1 MNQQSKESL
10 SKISPSEISPLEI
23 SPSELS
29 PSENVRPIFIIEDD
43 PDFAEIYQKHL
54 TRYFPEIP
62 QQVFYNAIEAN
73 AAFSELSE
81 EELPSLII
89 LDILLTGPD
98 GFTLLNELLSYP
110 ETSQIPVLLI
120 SSLNLGQMSLQAYN
134 VRAILNKETFTP
146 ADFVTKIKDILSPA
160 TKTSLANHLETTEA
174 SNEES
179 IPGRTLQAKE
189 GNHAWSAHWG
199 DCTFAC

>member
-1 MNQQSKESL
+1 MSQQPKKSSSKITQSKTPLLETMQP
-10 SKISPSEISPLEI
+10 KIP
-23 SPSELS
+23 
-29 PSENVRPIFIIEDD
+29 RPIFIIEDD

-54 TRYFPEIP
+54 TRNFPEIP
-62 QQVFYNAIEAN
+62 LQIFYNAIEAN

-81 EELPSLII
+81 DELPSLII
-89 LDILLTGPD
+89 LDVLLTGPD

-146 ADFVTKIKDILSPA
+146 ADFVNQVQDILKSINH
-160 TKTSLANHLETTEA
+160 SSSRNDDLAIRGLEG
-174 SNEES
+174 S
-179 IPGRTLQAKE
+179 
-189 GNHAWSAHWG
+189 HV
-199 DCTFAC
+199 

>member
-1 MNQQSKESL
+1 MNRQPKKLSSKITQSKT
-10 SKISPSEISPLEI
+10 PLLETMQ
-23 SPSELS
+23 PKT
-29 PSENVRPIFIIEDD
+29 PRPIFIIEDD

-54 TRYFPEIP
+54 KRNFPEIP
-62 QQVFYNAIEAN
+62 LQIFYNAIEAN

-146 ADFVTKIKDILSPA
+146 ADFVNQVQDILKSTNHSSA
-160 TKTSLANHLETTEA
+160 RNDDLAMRDL
-174 SNEES
+174 
-179 IPGRTLQAKE
+179 E
-189 GNHAWSAHWG
+189 GNHA
-199 DCTFAC
+199 

>member
-1 MNQQSKESL
+1 MNQQSKEPL

-62 QQVFYNAIEAN
+62 VQIFYNAIEAN

-120 SSLNLGQMSLQAYN
+120 SSLNLGGISLQAYN

-179 IPGRTLQAKE
+179 IPGRTLQAQE
-189 GNHAWSAHWG
+189 GNHA
-199 DCTFAC
+199 

>member
-1 MNQQSKESL
+1 MSQQPKKSSSKITQSKTPLLETMQP
-10 SKISPSEISPLEI
+10 KIP
-23 SPSELS
+23 
-29 PSENVRPIFIIEDD
+29 RPIFIIEDD

-54 TRYFPEIP
+54 KRNFPEIP
-62 QQVFYNAIEAN
+62 LQIFYNAIEAN

-89 LDILLTGPD
+89 LDVLLTGPD

-146 ADFVTKIKDILSPA
+146 ADFVNQVQDILKS
-160 TKTSLANHLETTEA
+160 TNHSSVQNDDL
-174 SNEES
+174 
-179 IPGRTLQAKE
+179 GMRGLK
-189 GNHAWSAHWG
+189 GNHV
-199 DCTFAC
+199 

>member
-54 TRYFPEIP
+54 THYFPEIP

-89 LDILLTGPD
+89 LDVLLTGPD

-146 ADFVTKIKDILSPA
+146 TDFVAKVKDILYPVP
-160 TKTSLANHLETTEA
+160 KISLDNHLETAEA

-179 IPGRTLQAKE
+179 IPGRTPQAKE
-189 GNHAWSAHWG
+189 GNHA
-199 DCTFAC
+199 

>member
-1 MNQQSKESL
+1 MNQRPKKSS
-10 SKISPSEISPLEI
+10 SKISPSEVSPSKISPLKK
-23 SPSELS
+23 LL
-29 PSENVRPIFIIEDD
+29 SENVRPIFIIEDD
-43 PDFAEIYQKHL
+43 PDFAEIYQKYL
-54 TRYFPEIP
+54 KRNFPEIP
-62 QQVFYNAIEAN
+62 LQIFYNAIEAN

-146 ADFVTKIKDILSPA
+146 ADFVDQVQKILKSTHNLSA
-160 TKTSLANHLETTEA
+160 QNNDLAMCDL
-174 SNEES
+174 
-179 IPGRTLQAKE
+179 E
-189 GNHAWSAHWG
+189 GNHA
-199 DCTFAC
+199 

>member
-1 MNQQSKESL
+1 MSQQPKKSSSKITQSKTPLLETMQP
-10 SKISPSEISPLEI
+10 KIP
-23 SPSELS
+23 
-29 PSENVRPIFIIEDD
+29 RPIFIIEDD

-54 TRYFPEIP
+54 KRNFPEIP
-62 QQVFYNAIEAN
+62 LQIFYNAIEAN

-89 LDILLTGPD
+89 LDVLLTGPD

-146 ADFVTKIKDILSPA
+146 ADFVNQVQDILKS
-160 TKTSLANHLETTEA
+160 TNHSSAQNDDLVMR
-174 SNEES
+174 
-179 IPGRTLQAKE
+179 GLK
-189 GNHAWSAHWG
+189 GNHV
-199 DCTFAC
+199 

>member
-1 MNQQSKESL
+1 MSQQPKKSSSKIPQSKT
-10 SKISPSEISPLEI
+10 PLLETMQLKT
-23 SPSELS
+23 P
-29 PSENVRPIFIIEDD
+29 RPIFIIEDD

-54 TRYFPEIP
+54 ARNFPEIP
-62 QQVFYNAIEAN
+62 LQIFYNAIEAN
-73 AAFSELSE
+73 AVFSELSE

-89 LDILLTGPD
+89 LDVLLTGPD

-146 ADFVTKIKDILSPA
+146 ADFVNQVQDILKSTNHSSA
-160 TKTSLANHLETTEA
+160 QSDDLAMRGL
-174 SNEES
+174 
-179 IPGRTLQAKE
+179 E
-189 GNHAWSAHWG
+189 GNHA
-199 DCTFAC
+199 

>member
-1 MNQQSKESL
+1 MNQQPKKSSSIVSQSE
-10 SKISPSEISPLEI
+10 IAQSEISPLKI
-23 SPSELS
+23 APSEI
-29 PSENVRPIFIIEDD
+29 VRPIFIIEDD

-54 TRYFPEIP
+54 KRNFPENPVQI
-62 QQVFYNAIEAN
+62 FYNAIEAN

-89 LDILLTGPD
+89 LDVLLTGPD

-179 IPGRTLQAKE
+179 IPGRTLQVKE
-189 GNHAWSAHWG
+189 GNHA
-199 DCTFAC
+199 

>member
-1 MNQQSKESL
+1 MNQQPKKSL
-10 SKISPSEISPLEI
+10 SIVSPSEISPLEI

-189 GNHAWSAHWG
+189 GNHA
-199 DCTFAC
+199 

>member
-1 MNQQSKESL
+1 MNQQPKKSS
-10 SKISPSEISPLEI
+10 SKITQSKTPLLETMQ
-23 SPSELS
+23 PKT
-29 PSENVRPIFIIEDD
+29 PRPIFIIEDD

-54 TRYFPEIP
+54 KRNFPEIP
-62 QQVFYNAIEAN
+62 LQIFYNAIEAN

-81 EELPSLII
+81 EELPELII
-89 LDILLTGPD
+89 LDVLLTGPD

-146 ADFVTKIKDILSPA
+146 ADFVNQVQDILKS
-160 TKTSLANHLETTEA
+160 TNHSSAQNDDLVMR
-174 SNEES
+174 
-179 IPGRTLQAKE
+179 GLK
-189 GNHAWSAHWG
+189 GNHV
-199 DCTFAC
+199 

>member
-1 MNQQSKESL
+1 MSQQSKKSS
-10 SKISPSEISPLEI
+10 SKIPQSKTPLLETMQLKT
-23 SPSELS
+23 P
-29 PSENVRPIFIIEDD
+29 RPIFIIEDD

-54 TRYFPEIP
+54 ARNFPEIP
-62 QQVFYNAIEAN
+62 LQIFYNAIEAN
-73 AAFSELSE
+73 AVFSELSE

-89 LDILLTGPD
+89 LDVLLTGPD

-146 ADFVTKIKDILSPA
+146 ADFVNQVQDILKSTNHSSA
-160 TKTSLANHLETTEA
+160 RNDDLAMRDL
-174 SNEES
+174 
-179 IPGRTLQAKE
+179 E
-189 GNHAWSAHWG
+189 GNHA
-199 DCTFAC
+199 

>member
-1 MNQQSKESL
+1 MNQQPKKSSSIVSQSE
-10 SKISPSEISPLEI
+10 IAQSEISPLKI
-23 SPSELS
+23 APSEI
-29 PSENVRPIFIIEDD
+29 VRPIFIIEDD

-54 TRYFPEIP
+54 KRNFPENPVQI
-62 QQVFYNAIEAN
+62 FYNAIEAN

-89 LDILLTGPD
+89 LDVLLTGPD

-134 VRAILNKETFTP
+134 VCAILNKETFTP
-146 ADFVTKIKDILSPA
+146 ADFMAKVKDILYPVS
-160 TKTSLANHLETTEA
+160 KTSSGDGLEVVKTSQDVSTLSHSIQTEGETNA
-174 SNEES
+174 
-179 IPGRTLQAKE
+179 
-189 GNHAWSAHWG
+189 
-199 DCTFAC
+199 

>member
-1 MNQQSKESL
+1 MNQQSKKIS
-10 SKISPSEISPLEI
+10 SKISPSEISSLKI
-23 SPSELS
+23 SPSEI
-29 PSENVRPIFIIEDD
+29 VRPIFIIEDD

-54 TRYFPEIP
+54 KRNFPEIP
-62 QQVFYNAIEAN
+62 LQIFYNAIEAN

-89 LDILLTGPD
+89 LDVLLTGPD

-146 ADFVTKIKDILSPA
+146 ADFVIKIKDILSPV
-160 TKTSLANHLETTEA
+160 TKTSSDNHLETTEV
-174 SNEES
+174 SNEKS
-179 IPGRTLQAKE
+179 IPDRTPQSKE
-189 GNHAWSAHWG
+189 RNHA
-199 DCTFAC
+199 

>member
-134 VRAILNKETFTP
+134 VRAILNKETFTQ

-189 GNHAWSAHWG
+189 GNHA
-199 DCTFAC
+199 

>member
-1 MNQQSKESL
+1 MNQQPKKSSSKASQL
-10 SKISPSEISPLEI
+10 KIQLLKTMQPKTP
-23 SPSELS
+23 
-29 PSENVRPIFIIEDD
+29 RPIFIIEDD

-54 TRYFPEIP
+54 ARNFPEIP
-62 QQVFYNAIEAN
+62 LQIFYNAIEAN
-73 AAFSELSE
+73 AAFSELNE

-146 ADFVTKIKDILSPA
+146 VDFVNQVQDILKSINH
-160 TKTSLANHLETTEA
+160 SSSRNDDLAIRGL
-174 SNEES
+174 
-179 IPGRTLQAKE
+179 E
-189 GNHAWSAHWG
+189 GNH
-199 DCTFAC
+199 D

>member
-1 MNQQSKESL
+1 MNQQPKKSS
-10 SKISPSEISPLEI
+10 SKISPSEVSPSKISPLKN
-23 SPSELS
+23 LL
-29 PSENVRPIFIIEDD
+29 SENVRPIFIIEDD

-54 TRYFPEIP
+54 ARNFPEIP
-62 QQVFYNAIEAN
+62 LQIFYNAIEAN

-89 LDILLTGPD
+89 LDVLLTGPD

-146 ADFVTKIKDILSPA
+146 ADFVNQVQDILKSTNHSSA
-160 TKTSLANHLETTEA
+160 QSDDLAMRGL
-174 SNEES
+174 
-179 IPGRTLQAKE
+179 E
-189 GNHAWSAHWG
+189 GNHA
-199 DCTFAC
+199 

>member
-1 MNQQSKESL
+1 MSQQPKKSSSKITQSKTPLLETMQP
-10 SKISPSEISPLEI
+10 KIP
-23 SPSELS
+23 
-29 PSENVRPIFIIEDD
+29 RPIFIIEDD

-54 TRYFPEIP
+54 KRNFTEIP
-62 QQVFYNAIEAN
+62 LQIFYNAIEAN
-73 AAFSELSE
+73 AAFSELRE
-81 EELPSLII
+81 DELPSLII

-146 ADFVTKIKDILSPA
+146 ADFVNQVQDILKSTNHSSA
-160 TKTSLANHLETTEA
+160 RNDDLAMRGLEG
-174 SNEES
+174 S
-179 IPGRTLQAKE
+179 
-189 GNHAWSAHWG
+189 HV
-199 DCTFAC
+199 

>member
-1 MNQQSKESL
+1 MNQQPKKSS
-10 SKISPSEISPLEI
+10 SKISPSEISSLKI
-23 SPSELS
+23 SPSEI
-29 PSENVRPIFIIEDD
+29 VRPIFIIEDD

-54 TRYFPEIP
+54 ARNFPEIP
-62 QQVFYNAIEAN
+62 LQIFYNAIEAN

-89 LDILLTGPD
+89 LDVLLTGPD

-120 SSLNLGQMSLQAYN
+120 SSLNLGQMSLHAYN

-146 ADFVTKIKDILSPA
+146 ADFVNQVQDILKSTNRSSA
-160 TKTSLANHLETTEA
+160 QSDDLAIRGLEG
-174 SNEES
+174 S
-179 IPGRTLQAKE
+179 
-189 GNHAWSAHWG
+189 HV
-199 DCTFAC
+199 

>member
-1 MNQQSKESL
+1 MSQQPKKSSSKITQSKTPLLETMQP
-10 SKISPSEISPLEI
+10 KIP
-23 SPSELS
+23 
-29 PSENVRPIFIIEDD
+29 RPIFIIEDD

-54 TRYFPEIP
+54 VRNFPEIP
-62 QQVFYNAIEAN
+62 LQIFYNAIEAN

-89 LDILLTGPD
+89 LDVLLTGPD

-134 VRAILNKETFTP
+134 VRAILNKEAFTP
-146 ADFVTKIKDILSPA
+146 ADFVDQVQDILKSTNHSSA
-160 TKTSLANHLETTEA
+160 QSDDLAIRGLEG
-174 SNEES
+174 S
-179 IPGRTLQAKE
+179 
-189 GNHAWSAHWG
+189 HA
-199 DCTFAC
+199 

>member
-1 MNQQSKESL
+1 MNQQPKKSS
-10 SKISPSEISPLEI
+10 SKITQSKTPLLETMQAKT
-23 SPSELS
+23 P
-29 PSENVRPIFIIEDD
+29 RPIFIIEDD

-54 TRYFPEIP
+54 KRNFTEISL
-62 QQVFYNAIEAN
+62 QIFYNAIEAN
-73 AAFSELSE
+73 AAFSELRE
-81 EELPSLII
+81 DELPSLII

-146 ADFVTKIKDILSPA
+146 ADFVNQVQDILKSTNHSSA
-160 TKTSLANHLETTEA
+160 RNDDLAMRGLEG
-174 SNEES
+174 S
-179 IPGRTLQAKE
+179 
-189 GNHAWSAHWG
+189 HV
-199 DCTFAC
+199 

>member
-1 MNQQSKESL
+1 MSQQPKKSSSKITQSKTPLLETMQP
-10 SKISPSEISPLEI
+10 KIP
-23 SPSELS
+23 
-29 PSENVRPIFIIEDD
+29 RPIFIIEDD

-54 TRYFPEIP
+54 KRNFPEIP
-62 QQVFYNAIEAN
+62 LQIFYNAIEAN

-89 LDILLTGPD
+89 LDVLLTGPD

-120 SSLNLGQMSLQAYN
+120 SSLNLAKFSLHAYN

-146 ADFVTKIKDILSPA
+146 SDFVNQVQDILKS
-160 TKTSLANHLETTEA
+160 TNHSSSRNDDLAMRGL
-174 SNEES
+174 
-179 IPGRTLQAKE
+179 E
-189 GNHAWSAHWG
+189 GNH
-199 DCTFAC
+199 D

>member
-1 MNQQSKESL
+1 MNRQPKKSSSKITQSKT
-10 SKISPSEISPLEI
+10 PLLETMQ
-23 SPSELS
+23 PKT
-29 PSENVRPIFIIEDD
+29 PRPIFIIEDD

-54 TRYFPEIP
+54 KRNFPEIP
-62 QQVFYNAIEAN
+62 LQIFYNAIEAN

-146 ADFVTKIKDILSPA
+146 ADFVDQVQKILKSTHNLSA
-160 TKTSLANHLETTEA
+160 QNNDLAMCDL
-174 SNEES
+174 
-179 IPGRTLQAKE
+179 E
-189 GNHAWSAHWG
+189 GNHA
-199 DCTFAC
+199 

>member
-1 MNQQSKESL
+1 MNQQPKKSSSIVSQSE
-10 SKISPSEISPLEI
+10 IAPSEISLLKI
-23 SPSELS
+23 APSEI
-29 PSENVRPIFIIEDD
+29 VRPIFIIEDD

-54 TRYFPEIP
+54 QHNFPEIP
-62 QQVFYNAIEAN
+62 LQIFYNAIEAN
-73 AAFSELSE
+73 AAFLELSE

-146 ADFVTKIKDILSPA
+146 ADFVNQVQDILKSTNHSSA
-160 TKTSLANHLETTEA
+160 RNDDLAMRDL
-174 SNEES
+174 
-179 IPGRTLQAKE
+179 E
-189 GNHAWSAHWG
+189 GNHA
-199 DCTFAC
+199 

>member
-1 MNQQSKESL
+1 MNQQPKKSS
-10 SKISPSEISPLEI
+10 SKITQSKTPLLETMQ
-23 SPSELS
+23 PKT
-29 PSENVRPIFIIEDD
+29 PRPIFIIEDD

-54 TRYFPEIP
+54 KRNFPEIP
-62 QQVFYNAIEAN
+62 LQIFYNAIEAN

-146 ADFVTKIKDILSPA
+146 ADFVNQVQDILKSTNHSSA
-160 TKTSLANHLETTEA
+160 RNDDLAMRDL
-174 SNEES
+174 
-179 IPGRTLQAKE
+179 E
-189 GNHAWSAHWG
+189 GNHA
-199 DCTFAC
+199 

>member
-1 MNQQSKESL
+1 MSQQPKESL

-54 TRYFPEIP
+54 QRNFPEIP
-62 QQVFYNAIEAN
+62 VQFFYNAIEAN

-89 LDILLTGPD
+89 LDVLLTGPD

-146 ADFVTKIKDILSPA
+146 ADFVEKVKDILSPV
-160 TKTSLANHLETTEA
+160 TKTSSDNHLETTEV
-174 SNEES
+174 SNEKS
-179 IPGRTLQAKE
+179 IPDRTPQAKE
-189 GNHAWSAHWG
+189 GNHA
-199 DCTFAC
+199 

>member
-1 MNQQSKESL
+1 MSQQSKKSS
-10 SKISPSEISPLEI
+10 SKIAQSNTPLLETMQPKT
-23 SPSELS
+23 S
-29 PSENVRPIFIIEDD
+29 RPIFIIEDD

-54 TRYFPEIP
+54 KRNFPEIP
-62 QQVFYNAIEAN
+62 LQIFYNAIEAN

-146 ADFVTKIKDILSPA
+146 ADFVAKVKDILSPA
-160 TKTSLANHLETTEA
+160 PKTPSGDDLELVKTSPDIPILSRLPQTEGETNA
-174 SNEES
+174 
-179 IPGRTLQAKE
+179 
-189 GNHAWSAHWG
+189 
-199 DCTFAC
+199 

>member
-1 MNQQSKESL
+1 MSQQPKRSSSKITQSKT
-10 SKISPSEISPLEI
+10 PLLETMQ
-23 SPSELS
+23 PKT
-29 PSENVRPIFIIEDD
+29 PRPIFIIEDD

-54 TRYFPEIP
+54 ARNFSEIP
-62 QQVFYNAIEAN
+62 LQIFYNAIEAN
-73 AAFSELSE
+73 AAFSELRE

-146 ADFVTKIKDILSPA
+146 ADFVNQVQDILKSTNYSSA
-160 TKTSLANHLETTEA
+160 RNDDLAIRGL
-174 SNEES
+174 
-179 IPGRTLQAKE
+179 E
-189 GNHAWSAHWG
+189 GNH
-199 DCTFAC
+199 D

>member
-1 MNQQSKESL
+1 MNRQPKKSS
-10 SKISPSEISPLEI
+10 SKITQLKTPLLETMQ
-23 SPSELS
+23 PKTT
-29 PSENVRPIFIIEDD
+29 RPIFIIEDD

-54 TRYFPEIP
+54 MRNFPEIP
-62 QQVFYNAIEAN
+62 LQIFYNAIEAN

-146 ADFVTKIKDILSPA
+146 ADFVTKIKSILSPV
-160 TKTSLANHLETTEA
+160 TKTSLDNHLETTEA
-174 SNEES
+174 SNEEF

-189 GNHAWSAHWG
+189 KKNA
-199 DCTFAC
+199 